1 MKKLIKQKDVDLD
14 TRDYLEIL
22 DKLLELEK
30 KQEKKSPIK
39 ITMCIVCGCGALI
52 LIGMLCFM
60 IFKSDLSLDSLL
72 STLLAFFSIFISI
85 FFYFKA
91 DETSTNF
98 YKSSYD
104 FMKDISVTLGKIE
117 ERFGEKL
124 NTLNDKISHL
134 DRVSSEKSAEI
145 EDQKEDKDNIIN
157 ELMKKANLSEEEEAR
172 YKKELDE
179 KDAMI
184 EQLKREQYRAEKEA
198 YFLRNR
204 QSEQLLY
211 DRWEP
216 NNEYLLNLLN
226 NGINDITKRNYIRL
240 RRLGFIGENGEV
252 NKEAV
257 MKELSKRMLEA

>member
-1 MKKLIKQKDVDLD
+1 MDLD
-14 TRDYLEIL
+14 ARGYLEVL

-30 KQEKKSPIK
+30 RQEKKSPMK
-39 ITMCIVCGCGALI
+39 LTLCIVGGCGAI
-52 LIGMLCFM
+52 MLIGMLCFM
-60 IFKSDLSLDSLL
+60 VFKSDLSLDSIL
-72 STLLAFFSIFISI
+72 STLLAFFSMFISI

-124 NTLNDKISHL
+124 DNLNDKISHL
-134 DRVSSEKSAEI
+134 DNVSSEKSAEI

-157 ELMKKANLSEEEEAR
+157 ELMKKANLSEEEKAK
-172 YKKELDE
+172 YKKELEE
-179 KDAMI
+179 KEAII
-184 EQLKREQYRAEKEA
+184 ELLKREQYRAEKEA
-198 YFLRNR
+198 YILRNK
-204 QSEQLLY
+204 QSEQLRY

-216 NNEYLLNLLN
+216 SDEYLLNLLN
-226 NGINDITKRNYIRL
+226 NGINDVNKRNIIRL

-252 NKEAV
+252 DREFV
-257 MKELSKRMLEA
+257 MKELSKRMIES